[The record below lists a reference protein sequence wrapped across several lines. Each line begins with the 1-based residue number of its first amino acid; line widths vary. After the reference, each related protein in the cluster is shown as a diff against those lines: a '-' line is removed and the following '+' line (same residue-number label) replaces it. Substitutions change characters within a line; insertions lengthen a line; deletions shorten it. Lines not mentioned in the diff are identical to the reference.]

1 MRKKSEGG
9 ATLDAGIVFPNLH
22 QLRRSQGSPAS
33 LAWAVVVVLVDC
45 ESVFHVPFSV
55 RFRRKFIQPEI
66 NCGLANA
73 KMKT

>member
-9 ATLDAGIVFPNLH
+9 ATLNAGIVFPNLH

-45 ESVFHVPFSV
+45 ESVFHVSFSAIS
-55 RFRRKFIQPEI
+55 KKIHTTG
-66 NCGLANA
+66 NKLWLD
-73 KMKT
+73 